1 MHIDFDGSAPAR
13 NYPATSRV
21 DSHPPVTSRAGANP
35 RASFGEISAEVE
47 ARSEPAPASQ
57 TAEQKPAKPVSF
69 WENGDFGFGDILD
82 TINPL
87 QHLPIVATLYR
98 NMTGDRIG
106 MVPRVIGGALW
117 GRIGGFVS
125 GLLNAAVEWFTGKD
139 LGDHVYAFLHDKIA
153 SPESV
158 QTASVGKSPEASG
171 ATLETTESARHA
183 RARGPLFTRSAFEDL
198 SVYQAAEAET
208 TYATAAAPPPSP
220 SRRLRVSA

>member
-1 MHIDFDGSAPAR
+1 MYIDFDGPGPAR
-13 NYPATSRV
+13 NYSATSRA
-21 DSHPPVTSRAGANP
+21 DAKPPAANRASANP
-35 RASFGEISAEVE
+35 RASFGEISADVE
-47 ARSEPAPASQ
+47 TQTEAASAPQ
-57 TAEQKPAKPVSF
+57 TAKPKPAKPVSY

-106 MVPRVIGGALW
+106 MVPRVVGGALW

-139 LGDHVYAFLHDKIA
+139 LGDHVYAFLHDQIA
-153 SPESV
+153 PPENV
-158 QTASVGKSPEASG
+158 QTARDGNSSETGGEP
-171 ATLETTESARHA
+171 LESTESARHA
-183 RARGPLFTRSAFEDL
+183 STRGPLLTRSAIEDL

-208 TYATAAAPPPSP
+208 TAATAAVPPPSAP
-220 SRRLRVSA
+220 RRLHVSA